1 MPIATKSTGRW
12 VFQEVKRYRE
22 KFSKQGLSAH
32 IEGGQREKG
41 EQESEGREE

>member
-12 VFQEVKRYRE
+12 VFQEAKRYRE

-32 IEGGQREKG
+32 IERGQIEKG